1 MRILISPVN
10 VDEAVIAYE
19 CDTDIIDIKNTAEGS
34 LGASFP
40 WVIREVV
47 ERIND
52 PKVTFSATL
61 GDLPF
66 KPGTAALAARGAVTC
81 GVTYVKAGL
90 YGPATVDEGV
100 QLMAAVTRAAK
111 EANDN
116 EVLVVTAGYADYR
129 RFNGLSPLQ
138 LVEIA
143 TKAKTDL
150 VMMDTLF
157 KDGKTLFDSCDLAEL
172 GEFVSAAHENDLAVA
187 LAGSVRLQHLEQLA
201 SIDTDIVGVRGAV
214 CGGLDRK
221 TTIDREKAREF
232 MTVASAC

>member
-1 MRILISPVN
+1 MRVLISPIDA
-10 VDEAVIAYE
+10 DEAVIAYE
-19 CDTDIIDIKNTAEGS
+19 CGTDIIDIKNTSEGS

-47 ERIND
+47 DRVGD
-52 PKVTFSATL
+52 PEVIFSATL

-66 KPGTAALAARGAVTC
+66 KPGTAALAARGAVTS
-81 GVTYVKAGL
+81 GVTYIKAGL
-90 YGPATVDEGV
+90 HGPATVDEGV
-100 QLMAAVTRAAK
+100 QLMTAVDRAAK
-111 EANDN
+111 EVNN
-116 EVLVVTAGYADYR
+116 GVLVVTAGYADYR
-129 RFNGLSPLQ
+129 RFEGLNPLH

-143 TKAKTDL
+143 IKANTDL

-172 GEFVSAAHENDLAVA
+172 REFVSAAHENDLAVA
-187 LAGSVRLQHLEQLA
+187 LAGSIRLQHLDQLA
-201 SIDTDIVGVRGAV
+201 SIGTDIVGVRGAV

-232 MTVASAC
+232 ITVASTC